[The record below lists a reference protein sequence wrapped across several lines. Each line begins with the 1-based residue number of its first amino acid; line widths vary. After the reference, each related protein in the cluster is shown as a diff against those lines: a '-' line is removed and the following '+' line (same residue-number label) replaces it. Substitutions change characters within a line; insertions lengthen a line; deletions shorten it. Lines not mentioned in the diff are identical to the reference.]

1 MTIAPTKIP
10 VLDIP
15 LARPDITDVE
25 RDAVMRVLEGP
36 ILSLGPE
43 LDGFE
48 SELAACAGVNY
59 AVATNSGT
67 SALHLTMLALGI
79 GPGDEVIT
87 TPFSFIA
94 SSNCILMVGATP
106 VFADIDP
113 LTLSLDPDEVKAK
126 LTSRTR
132 AILAVD
138 VFGHPARWDELR
150 EIAIEHDLALVEDS
164 AESIGSTYR
173 GRPTGGLADVAIFA
187 FYPNKQITTGEGGAL
202 LTNDPQIAATAK
214 SLRNQ
219 GRSDQGG
226 WLAHHTMGYN
236 FRLSDINCALGRA
249 QLGRLDEILAPRSQ
263 VAETYNRMLADI
275 PEVTTQHVADDV
287 DMSWF
292 VYVIQLS
299 EQFTSDD
306 RDQVLLYLRDRGIG
320 CSNYF
325 PSIHLEPF
333 YRTRFEYGPGD
344 YPISESIS
352 DRSIALPFYGA
363 LPIRHIEAVVEN
375 LTAALTEISK
385 PKKVSKSANNDVTAS
400 VNGK

>member
-1 MTIAPTKIP
+1 MTIAPTQVP

-15 LARPDITDVE
+15 LARPDITEVE

-43 LDGFE
+43 LDAFE
-48 SELAACAGVNY
+48 KELALQAGVSY

-94 SSNCILMVGATP
+94 SANCILMVGATP

-113 LTLSLDPDEVKAK
+113 LTLSIDPQEVQKK
-126 LTSRTR
+126 INSRTR

-138 VFGHPARWDELR
+138 VFGHPAHWDALR
-150 EIAIEHDLALVEDS
+150 DIASEHDLSLVEDS

-202 LTNDPQIAATAK
+202 LTNDGNIASTAR

-249 QLGRLDEILAPRSQ
+249 QLGRLEEILAPRAQ
-263 VAETYNRMLADI
+263 VAETYNRMLVDL
-275 PEVTTQHVADDV
+275 PEIGTQYVASDV
-287 DMSWF
+287 EMSWF
-292 VYVIQLS
+292 VYVVQLAS
-299 EQFTSDD
+299 QFTSDD

-333 YRTRFEYGPGD
+333 YRTRFEYAPGD
-344 YPISESIS
+344 YPVSESIS
-352 DRSIALPFYGA
+352 DRSIALPFYGS
-363 LPIRHIEAVVEN
+363 LPLRYIEAVVET
-375 LTAALTEISK
+375 LADAVAE
-385 PKKVSKSANNDVTAS
+385 VSPGAN
-400 VNGK
+400 G